1 MSKDERLAE
10 GYSTQRPPL
19 FNGKYYAYWKTRM
32 EMFIQSENYQVWRA
46 IEVGDYEVTKANA
59 ENEVI
64 PKPISEY
71 DRSDF
76 EKKEINATAK
86 KLLVWGLG
94 PDEHTRVMGC
104 KTAKEIWDLLEITHE
119 GTHEVKRS
127 KIDILLSK
135 YERFEMGSKE
145 TIQEMFTRFKNITNE
160 LVSLGRVIP
169 MDEQVRKILRSLPED
184 ERWRSKVAA
193 LQESKDFTIFNL
205 EQLAGSLITHELH
218 LSNKSQESSKSRGIA
233 LKFVQP
239 SEENSESGKEEAA
252 MLVRK
257 LKKLYRN
264 KRFGDQKKRN
274 FKKNQYSKETGGC
287 HKCGNTDHFIKEC
300 PLWESEKG
308 KGKMK
313 EHGKSNTPN
322 FSKSDYRKAMIAAWG
337 DTSSEDEEESTEEE
351 TTNLCL
357 MAKHITLNDDFENL
371 KKELQVTKD
380 KNESLEKDLERAR
393 NNKSAIHMGVPR
405 WISEAQTRRTE
416 GLGFNH
422 KKKNSGKKKKYV
434 ELPSETVCSFCGK
447 SGHKD
452 TDCKRKELKSTKNI
466 AYVWQKKNEFAV
478 STKEPMK
485 DGVPESN
492 PYIIQNNTGKVLLE
506 GTRKGNTYTVDL
518 NTVPRKLLTCLS
530 VIEDDPLLW
539 HKRFGHA
546 SFSLIDKLKT
556 RNLVEGLPSIKFL
569 CDKICDA
576 CVKGKQVRTSF
587 KSKKMVSS
595 TKPLELIHMDLC
607 GPMRI
612 QSRSGK
618 KEQGLSHNFS
628 APRTPQKNGVV
639 ERKNRTLEDMA
650 RTMLIAS
657 DLPRNFWA
665 EAVNTAC
672 YIINRVMLRP
682 TLNKTPYELMKG
694 RKPNISHLR
703 AFGCKCFVHNN
714 GKRNIGKFDERSDE
728 AVFLGYATNSKA
740 YRVYNKRTMCVEE
753 SVHVIFDETN
763 PLPCT
768 QEHEDYD
775 FEIGLVSSQE
785 QEEDAIIPNKQPT
798 RVNENHENPEKELD
812 ILTEVP
818 STEQPQIEEP
828 AEEPITQEEI
838 TEEEATGSENKNSR
852 VTIQTFQPKPWK
864 HQKSHPLDKIISDLC
879 KGTQTRS
886 QMRNFCAFNAFL
898 STLEPRN
905 LKEALEDPDWIIAM
919 QEEVNE
925 FKRNQVWHLEPKPL
939 DKKVIDLK
947 WVFRNKLDEYGT
959 IVKNKAR
966 LVVKGYN
973 QQEGIDFEETF
984 APVARLEAI
993 RILISFAA
1001 FMGFKLY
1008 QMDVKCAFL
1017 NGLLKE
1023 TVYVDQ
1029 PPGFENPNFPNHV
1042 FELDK
1047 ALYGLKQAPRAWFQ
1061 SNPKESHLTA

>member
-1 MSKDERLAE
+1 
-10 GYSTQRPPL
+10 
-19 FNGKYYAYWKTRM
+19 M

-46 IEVGDYEVTKANA
+46 IEVGDYEVTKTNA

-71 DRSDF
+71 DRNDF

-160 LVSLGRVIP
+160 LVSLGRVVP
-169 MDEQVRKILRSLPED
+169 MDEHVRKILRSLPQD
-184 ERWRSKVAA
+184 ERWRAKVAA
-193 LQESKDFTIFNL
+193 LQESKDFLTFNL
-205 EQLAGSLITHELH
+205 EQLAV
-218 LSNKSQESSKSRGIA
+218 A
-233 LKFVQP
+233 QP
-239 SEENSESGKEEAA
+239 SDEDSESGEEEAA

-351 TTNLCL
+351 TANLCL
-357 MAKHITLNDDFENL
+357 MAKHSERSKEVNLEPKFLKSLSKDKLISLLIETLDEYKEICLKLGQNEKALEIYKDHMKYLNSSRTDVQGRFFDLLDRNTMLKETLERVKNENIMLNVELTQYKLLCTNIDSNNALQLPLVTFNDDLENL
-371 KKELQVTKD
+371 KKKLQVTKD
-380 KNESLEKDLERAR
+380 KNEFLEKDLERAR
-393 NNKSAIHMGVPR
+393 NNESVIHMGVPK
-405 WISEAQTRRTE
+405 WILEAQTRRTE

-422 KKKNSGKKKKYV
+422 KKKSSSKKKNYV

-452 TDCKRKELKSTKNI
+452 TECKRKELKSTKNI
-466 AYVWQKKNEFAV
+466 VYVWQKKNESAV

-492 PYIIQNNTGKVLLE
+492 PYIIQNDTGKVLLE

-518 NTVPRKLLTCLS
+518 NTVPRNNLTCLS

-546 SFSLIDKLKT
+546 SFSLIDKLRT

-576 CVKGKQVRTSF
+576 CVKGKQVRSSF

-607 GPMRI
+607 GLMRI

-618 KEQGLSHNFS
+618 KYVL
-628 APRTPQKNGVV
+628 
-639 ERKNRTLEDMA
+639 
-650 RTMLIAS
+650 
-657 DLPRNFWA
+657 
-665 EAVNTAC
+665 
-672 YIINRVMLRP
+672 
-682 TLNKTPYELMKG
+682 
-694 RKPNISHLR
+694 
-703 AFGCKCFVHNN
+703 
-714 GKRNIGKFDERSDE
+714 
-728 AVFLGYATNSKA
+728 
-740 YRVYNKRTMCVEE
+740 
-753 SVHVIFDETN
+753 VIVD
-763 PLPCT
+763 
-768 QEHEDYD
+768 DYSR
-775 FEIGLVSSQE
+775 FTWG
-785 QEEDAIIPNKQPT
+785 T
-798 RVNENHENPEKELD
+798 RL
-812 ILTEVP
+812 
-818 STEQPQIEEP
+818 
-828 AEEPITQEEI
+828 
-838 TEEEATGSENKNSR
+838 
-852 VTIQTFQPKPWK
+852 
-864 HQKSHPLDKIISDLC
+864 KS
-879 KGTQTRS
+879 
-886 QMRNFCAFNAFL
+886 
-898 STLEPRN
+898 
-905 LKEALEDPDWIIAM
+905 
-919 QEEVNE
+919 
-925 FKRNQVWHLEPKPL
+925 
-939 DKKVIDLK
+939 
-947 WVFRNKLDEYGT
+947 
-959 IVKNKAR
+959 
-966 LVVKGYN
+966 
-973 QQEGIDFEETF
+973 
-984 APVARLEAI
+984 
-993 RILISFAA
+993 
-1001 FMGFKLY
+1001 
-1008 QMDVKCAFL
+1008 
-1017 NGLLKE
+1017 
-1023 TVYVDQ
+1023 
-1029 PPGFENPNFPNHV
+1029 
-1042 FELDK
+1042 
-1047 ALYGLKQAPRAWFQ
+1047 
-1061 SNPKESHLTA
+1061 

>member
-1 MSKDERLAE
+1 M
-10 GYSTQRPPL
+10 
-19 FNGKYYAYWKTRM
+19 
-32 EMFIQSENYQVWRA
+32 V
-46 IEVGDYEVTKANA
+46 
-59 ENEVI
+59 
-64 PKPISEY
+64 
-71 DRSDF
+71 
-76 EKKEINATAK
+76 
-86 KLLVWGLG
+86 
-94 PDEHTRVMGC
+94 C
-104 KTAKEIWDLLEITHE
+104 KTTKEIWDLLEITHE

-160 LVSLGRVIP
+160 LVSLG
-169 MDEQVRKILRSLPED
+169 
-184 ERWRSKVAA
+184 
-193 LQESKDFTIFNL
+193 
-205 EQLAGSLITHELH
+205 SLITHELH

-233 LKFVQP
+233 LKVVQP
-239 SEENSESGKEEAA
+239 SEEDSESGEEEAA

-274 FKKNQYSKETGGC
+274 FEKNQYSKETGGC

-351 TTNLCL
+351 TANLCL
-357 MAKHITLNDDFENL
+357 MAKHSESAKKSEEVNLEPKFLKSLSKDKLISLLIETLDEYKEICLKLGQNEKALEIYKDHMKYLNSSRTDVQGRFFDLLDRNSMLKETLERVKNENIMLNIDLTQYKLLCTNIDSNNVLQLPLVTFNDDLENL

-393 NNKSAIHMGVPR
+393 NNKSAIHMGVPK

-492 PYIIQNNTGKVLLE
+492 PYIIQNDTGKVLLE

-518 NTVPRKLLTCLS
+518 NTVPRNNLTCLS

-546 SFSLIDKLKT
+546 SFSLIDKLRT

-569 CDKICDA
+569 HDKISDA

-618 KEQGLSHNFS
+618 KYVLVIVDDYSRFTWVIFMSSKDETFDEFVTFSRRIQKSTGHQLIHLRSDHGTEFENFKFDDLCREQGLSHNFS
-628 APRTPQKNGVV
+628 TPRTP
-639 ERKNRTLEDMA
+639 
-650 RTMLIAS
+650 
-657 DLPRNFWA
+657 
-665 EAVNTAC
+665 
-672 YIINRVMLRP
+672 
-682 TLNKTPYELMKG
+682 
-694 RKPNISHLR
+694 
-703 AFGCKCFVHNN
+703 
-714 GKRNIGKFDERSDE
+714 
-728 AVFLGYATNSKA
+728 
-740 YRVYNKRTMCVEE
+740 
-753 SVHVIFDETN
+753 
-763 PLPCT
+763 
-768 QEHEDYD
+768 
-775 FEIGLVSSQE
+775 
-785 QEEDAIIPNKQPT
+785 
-798 RVNENHENPEKELD
+798 
-812 ILTEVP
+812 
-818 STEQPQIEEP
+818 
-828 AEEPITQEEI
+828 
-838 TEEEATGSENKNSR
+838 
-852 VTIQTFQPKPWK
+852 
-864 HQKSHPLDKIISDLC
+864 
-879 KGTQTRS
+879 
-886 QMRNFCAFNAFL
+886 
-898 STLEPRN
+898 
-905 LKEALEDPDWIIAM
+905 
-919 QEEVNE
+919 
-925 FKRNQVWHLEPKPL
+925 
-939 DKKVIDLK
+939 
-947 WVFRNKLDEYGT
+947 
-959 IVKNKAR
+959 
-966 LVVKGYN
+966 
-973 QQEGIDFEETF
+973 
-984 APVARLEAI
+984 
-993 RILISFAA
+993 
-1001 FMGFKLY
+1001 
-1008 QMDVKCAFL
+1008 
-1017 NGLLKE
+1017 
-1023 TVYVDQ
+1023 
-1029 PPGFENPNFPNHV
+1029 
-1042 FELDK
+1042 
-1047 ALYGLKQAPRAWFQ
+1047 
-1061 SNPKESHLTA
+1061 

>member
-46 IEVGDYEVTKANA
+46 IEVGDYEVTKTNA

-104 KTAKEIWDLLEITHE
+104 KTVKEIWDLLEITHE

-127 KIDILLSK
+127 KIDLLLSK

-193 LQESKDFTIFNL
+193 LQESKDFTTFNL
-205 EQLAGSLITHELH
+205 EQLADSLITHELH

-233 LKFVQP
+233 LKVVQP
-239 SEENSESGKEEAA
+239 SEEDSESGEEEAA

-264 KRFGDQKKRN
+264 KRFGDKKKRN

-287 HKCGNTDHFIKEC
+287 HKCGNTNHFIKEC

-351 TTNLCL
+351 TANLCL
-357 MAKHITLNDDFENL
+357 IAKHSESAKKSEEVNLKPKFLKSLSQDKLISLLIETLNEYKEICLKLGQNEKALEIYKDHMKYLNSSRTDVQGRCFDLLDRNSMLKETLERVKNENIMLNVELNRYKLLCTNIDSNNALQLPLVTFNDDLENL

-380 KNESLEKDLERAR
+380 KNESLEKDLERSR
-393 NNKSAIHMGVPR
+393 NNKSAIHMGVPK

-485 DGVPESN
+485 DRVPESN
-492 PYIIQNNTGKVLLE
+492 P
-506 GTRKGNTYTVDL
+506 
-518 NTVPRKLLTCLS
+518 
-530 VIEDDPLLW
+530 
-539 HKRFGHA
+539 
-546 SFSLIDKLKT
+546 
-556 RNLVEGLPSIKFL
+556 
-569 CDKICDA
+569 
-576 CVKGKQVRTSF
+576 
-587 KSKKMVSS
+587 
-595 TKPLELIHMDLC
+595 
-607 GPMRI
+607 
-612 QSRSGK
+612 
-618 KEQGLSHNFS
+618 
-628 APRTPQKNGVV
+628 
-639 ERKNRTLEDMA
+639 
-650 RTMLIAS
+650 
-657 DLPRNFWA
+657 
-665 EAVNTAC
+665 
-672 YIINRVMLRP
+672 
-682 TLNKTPYELMKG
+682 
-694 RKPNISHLR
+694 
-703 AFGCKCFVHNN
+703 
-714 GKRNIGKFDERSDE
+714 
-728 AVFLGYATNSKA
+728 
-740 YRVYNKRTMCVEE
+740 
-753 SVHVIFDETN
+753 
-763 PLPCT
+763 
-768 QEHEDYD
+768 
-775 FEIGLVSSQE
+775 
-785 QEEDAIIPNKQPT
+785 
-798 RVNENHENPEKELD
+798 
-812 ILTEVP
+812 
-818 STEQPQIEEP
+818 
-828 AEEPITQEEI
+828 
-838 TEEEATGSENKNSR
+838 
-852 VTIQTFQPKPWK
+852 
-864 HQKSHPLDKIISDLC
+864 
-879 KGTQTRS
+879 
-886 QMRNFCAFNAFL
+886 
-898 STLEPRN
+898 
-905 LKEALEDPDWIIAM
+905 
-919 QEEVNE
+919 
-925 FKRNQVWHLEPKPL
+925 
-939 DKKVIDLK
+939 
-947 WVFRNKLDEYGT
+947 
-959 IVKNKAR
+959 
-966 LVVKGYN
+966 
-973 QQEGIDFEETF
+973 
-984 APVARLEAI
+984 
-993 RILISFAA
+993 
-1001 FMGFKLY
+1001 
-1008 QMDVKCAFL
+1008 
-1017 NGLLKE
+1017 
-1023 TVYVDQ
+1023 
-1029 PPGFENPNFPNHV
+1029 
-1042 FELDK
+1042 
-1047 ALYGLKQAPRAWFQ
+1047 
-1061 SNPKESHLTA
+1061 

>member
-46 IEVGDYEVTKANA
+46 IEVGDYEVTKTNA

-104 KTAKEIWDLLEITHE
+104 KTSKEIWDLLEITHE

-169 MDEQVRKILRSLPED
+169 MDEQVRKILRSVPED

-193 LQESKDFTIFNL
+193 LQESKDFTTFNL

-218 LSNKSQESSKSRGIA
+218 LSNKSQESSKSRGIS
-233 LKFVQP
+233 LKVVQP
-239 SEENSESGKEEAA
+239 SEEDSTSGEEEAA

-287 HKCGNTDHFIKEC
+287 HKFGNTDHFIKEC

-351 TTNLCL
+351 MANLCL
-357 MAKHITLNDDFENL
+357 MAKHSESAKKSKDKLISLLIETLDEYKEICLKLGQNEKALEIYKDHMKYLNSSRTDVQGRFFDLLDRNTMLKETLERVKTENIMLNVELTQYKLLFTNIDSNSALQLPLVTFNDDLENL

-380 KNESLEKDLERAR
+380 KNESLKKDLERAR

-434 ELPSETVCSFCGK
+434 ELPSETVCSFFGK

-452 TDCKRKELKSTKNI
+452 IDCKRKELKSTKNI

-492 PYIIQNNTGKVLLE
+492 P
-506 GTRKGNTYTVDL
+506 
-518 NTVPRKLLTCLS
+518 
-530 VIEDDPLLW
+530 
-539 HKRFGHA
+539 
-546 SFSLIDKLKT
+546 
-556 RNLVEGLPSIKFL
+556 
-569 CDKICDA
+569 
-576 CVKGKQVRTSF
+576 
-587 KSKKMVSS
+587 
-595 TKPLELIHMDLC
+595 
-607 GPMRI
+607 
-612 QSRSGK
+612 
-618 KEQGLSHNFS
+618 
-628 APRTPQKNGVV
+628 
-639 ERKNRTLEDMA
+639 
-650 RTMLIAS
+650 
-657 DLPRNFWA
+657 
-665 EAVNTAC
+665 
-672 YIINRVMLRP
+672 
-682 TLNKTPYELMKG
+682 
-694 RKPNISHLR
+694 
-703 AFGCKCFVHNN
+703 
-714 GKRNIGKFDERSDE
+714 
-728 AVFLGYATNSKA
+728 
-740 YRVYNKRTMCVEE
+740 
-753 SVHVIFDETN
+753 
-763 PLPCT
+763 
-768 QEHEDYD
+768 
-775 FEIGLVSSQE
+775 
-785 QEEDAIIPNKQPT
+785 
-798 RVNENHENPEKELD
+798 
-812 ILTEVP
+812 
-818 STEQPQIEEP
+818 
-828 AEEPITQEEI
+828 
-838 TEEEATGSENKNSR
+838 
-852 VTIQTFQPKPWK
+852 
-864 HQKSHPLDKIISDLC
+864 
-879 KGTQTRS
+879 
-886 QMRNFCAFNAFL
+886 
-898 STLEPRN
+898 
-905 LKEALEDPDWIIAM
+905 
-919 QEEVNE
+919 
-925 FKRNQVWHLEPKPL
+925 
-939 DKKVIDLK
+939 
-947 WVFRNKLDEYGT
+947 
-959 IVKNKAR
+959 
-966 LVVKGYN
+966 
-973 QQEGIDFEETF
+973 
-984 APVARLEAI
+984 
-993 RILISFAA
+993 
-1001 FMGFKLY
+1001 
-1008 QMDVKCAFL
+1008 
-1017 NGLLKE
+1017 
-1023 TVYVDQ
+1023 
-1029 PPGFENPNFPNHV
+1029 
-1042 FELDK
+1042 
-1047 ALYGLKQAPRAWFQ
+1047 
-1061 SNPKESHLTA
+1061 